1 MNRRTFLH
9 APFGVSITLGAAAG
23 LCKGQKAGDT
33 SGAARDLLCQALEL
47 LWEHSTPEQV
57 ETALSRLRICLDEDA
72 NFGDAH
78 YYRARCLERLGRQP
92 ALRKSELEAASR
104 YGSEA
109 LRDAREP
116 FKLAVPRIHVSDLA
130 TVGQKW
136 ALVVGIS
143 KFQPKGGADP
153 LRFAANDAEAF
164 AGLLADPKIGRFQDD
179 RVFRLINDQATT
191 PAIKARL
198 NTIATKAKPEDI
210 VVVYISTHGSSRT
223 DDLRQVSYLYTYDSN
238 VTSRDQV
245 FGTALPMVEV
255 SGIIS
260 TRCVAQR
267 TVVLFDTCHS
277 GAGLAAQSLSKADF
291 DRLRAGAGRYIV
303 SSCGDQERSYEEGGH
318 GFFTASLIDALSER
332 RGCIRMKD
340 LFERVRKNVGDRARR
355 LNKDQHPIMAKSDDA
370 AEILLGAGSGDKSDG
385 CLA

>member
-1 MNRRTFLH
+1 MNRRAFI
-9 APFGVSITLGAAAG
+9 ALGAAG
-23 LCKGQKAGDT
+23 LCRGQKGGDA
-33 SGAARDLLCQALEL
+33 SGAARDLLYQALEL
-47 LWEHSTPEQV
+47 LWEHSTRSQV
-57 ETALSRLRICLDEDA
+57 ESALSRLRTCLDENA
-72 NFGDAH
+72 SFGDAH
-78 YYRARCLERLGRQP
+78 YYRARCLERLGLNPGMQ
-92 ALRKSELEAASR
+92 KSELEAAVR

-109 LRDAREP
+109 QRDARDP
-116 FKLAVPRIHVSDLA
+116 FKLAVPRIHVEDLT

-143 KFQPKGGADP
+143 KFQPQGGADP

-164 AGLLADPKIGRFQDD
+164 AGLLTDPKIGRFQEDH
-179 RVFRLINDQATT
+179 VLRLTNDKATA
-191 PAIKARL
+191 PAIKGRL

-210 VVVYISTHGSSRT
+210 VLVYISTHGSSRT
-223 DDLRQVSYLYTYDSN
+223 DDLRQVSYLYTYDTD

-267 TVVLFDTCHS
+267 TIVLFDTCHS
-277 GAGLAAQSLSKADF
+277 GAGLAAQSLSTADF

-303 SSCGDQERSYEEGGH
+303 SSCGDKERSYEEGGH

-332 RGCIRMKD
+332 RGCVRMKD
-340 LFERVRKNVGDRARR
+340 LFERVQKDVSDRARK
-355 LNKDQHPIMAKSDDA
+355 LNKDQHPIMARSDNA
-370 AEILLGAGSGDKSDG
+370 AEILLGAGSGDKSEG
-385 CLA
+385 CLV